1 MQVTV
6 GNITINA
13 GVQQSIGLAKALFVL
28 SEATS
33 TGVKSAGTLLNKLG
47 IASGKFRKG
56 VADTDFPVMYSIH
69 GIDVWNETKS
79 LLAAGTISNEDAVG
93 IVVLFN
99 EVIRRISENEQSYP
113 TITPAQMGSF
123 INSYNE
129 WATKVNTA
137 VLTSG
142 SEEKLTNSQVQD
154 LKTEFKAIQ
163 KTFAKSWKIYAK
175 PGSPTIKN
183 DLARIKALLGEQQTS
198 QEVYSIALEI
208 GSVKIATTSFSNFR
222 TKINDTIK
230 ETWAGYSKA
239 LKPTKDS
246 PKEIYAGIQAELAS
260 QGINATIKPESLTK
274 IFNWGHTATQS
285 KQGARQILTAKLLSQ
300 LISVRSLTTDNLN
313 LINLDFQKE
322 TGQINTT
329 VKTSSSVTTQDE
341 QTVLELVIESGIFQS
356 VAVQREAYN
365 RVTLGQKEQ
374 EYNFQNRVKNDPKF
388 RQALGITDVD
398 GLLVN
403 LINQRA
409 SPSFVERI
417 VNVITGNIAGENL
430 PQSVIGKKTTSASK
444 KQKYSVLAPK
454 VTVNTKA
461 GRTPTVQK
469 VTTVSVESNAP
480 RLQTLLDAVLTET
493 IKRNMGTGNRRDIL
507 NLRSG
512 RFAESVQVQ
521 RVTESRQGA
530 ITAFYTYQRNPYA
543 TFSRGGK
550 QEKPYTRDPKL
561 LISGS
566 IRQIAKQLAI
576 NNLRAQLI

>member
-6 GNITINA
+6 GNIRINA
-13 GVQQSIGLAKALFVL
+13 GIQQGIGLAKALFIL
-28 SEATS
+28 NEATS

-79 LLAAGTISNEDAVG
+79 LLAAGTISSEDAVG

-99 EVIRRISENEQSYP
+99 EVIRRISENEESYP
-113 TITPAQMGSF
+113 TITPTQIGNF
-123 INSYNE
+123 INSYNT
-129 WATKVNTA
+129 WATKVNDA

-142 SEEKLTNSQVQD
+142 NEEKLTSSQVQE
-154 LKTEFKAIQ
+154 LKTEFKSIQ

-175 PGSPTIKN
+175 PGLPTIKN
-183 DLARIKALLGEQQTS
+183 KLNDIQKLLGQQQTS
-198 QEVYSIALEI
+198 QEIYTLALEI
-208 GSVKIATTSFSNFR
+208 GSVKIATTSFNNFR

-246 PKEIYAGIQAELAS
+246 PREEYAGIKAELAR

-285 KQGARQILTAKLLSQ
+285 KTGARQILTAKLLSQ

-329 VKTSSSVTTQDE
+329 IKTSSSVTSQDE

-356 VAVQREAYN
+356 VAVQREGYN

-374 EYNFQNRVKNDPKF
+374 AYNFQERIKNDPKF

-403 LINQRA
+403 LVNQRA

-417 VNVITGNIAGENL
+417 VNVITGNIAGEKL
-430 PQSVIGKKTTSASK
+430 PQPVTGKKTTSASK

-454 VTVNTKA
+454 ITVNAKA

-480 RLQTLLDAVLTET
+480 KLQTLLDALLTET

-550 QEKPYTRDPKL
+550 QERPYTRDPKL